1 MKRARTLRIGQ
12 LVGVGFGL
20 ILLLALLIALGLISA
35 YAITKQQSA
44 VIQTRGEVESLA
56 QELEILS
63 IQRNDYLRRYLEDEG
78 DTFLNDYYSD
88 EIAFEHVQPALFECG
103 V

>member
-1 MKRARTLRIGQ
+1 MKRLHSLHIGQ
-12 LVGVGFGL
+12 LIGLGFGL

-35 YAITKQQSA
+35 YVISKQQSA

-63 IQRNDYLRRYLEDEG
+63 AQRSDYLRRHL
-78 DTFLNDYYSD
+78 
-88 EIAFEHVQPALFECG
+88 IAGYQRGAASPASRGKC
-103 V
+103 